1 MKPFLLSIAVTVC
14 LSACS
19 SSNAVNCDDIQVSM
33 EQQNECISL
42 KKQIDNARGQPILR
56 TELERRYEQ
65 DCLNLRYYRDDQVV
79 ERCQNQEQLEEVRK
93 EAEQEAIDE
102 KKQLSSW

>member
-1 MKPFLLSIAVTVC
+1 MRQFLLSISVGLFLA
-14 LSACS
+14 ACS
-19 SSNAVNCDDIQVSM
+19 SSNNENCDDIRISA
-33 EQQNECISL
+33 EQQNECINL

-79 ERCQNQEQLEEVRK
+79 ERCQNQQEVDEVRK
-93 EAEQEAIDE
+93 EAEQEATQN

>member
-1 MKPFLLSIAVTVC
+1 MRQFLLSISVTLFLV
-14 LSACS
+14 ACS
-19 SSNAVNCDDIQVSM
+19 SSDGDNCDDIRISS
-33 EQQNECISL
+33 EQQNECLSL

-79 ERCQNQEQLEEVRK
+79 ERCQNQQEVEEVRK
-93 EAEQEAIDE
+93 EAEQETVE
-102 KKQLSSW
+102 QNKQLSSW